1 MATIQGI
8 YDLIKADQK
17 AGKPLSVMDR
27 AILEAVESENKNK
40 KTREISVTFQKNKDQ
55 NINQSTQ
62 NQIQPKK

>member
-40 KTREISVTFQKNKDQ
+40 KTSCFWAF
-55 NINQSTQ
+55 
-62 NQIQPKK
+62 

>member
-27 AILEAVESENKNK
+27 AILEAVESENKN
-40 KTREISVTFQKNKDQ
+40 Q